1 MTHTHCIYI
10 QNDVGVYR
18 QPRCIESVLLDGV
31 ADTMRMSELKEV
43 DAIKSN
49 SESRKSILSAQKVGM
64 ARASTYRPTYT

>member
-1 MTHTHCIYI
+1 MTLVFIGSH
-10 QNDVGVYR
+10 
-18 QPRCIESVLLDGV
+18 GV